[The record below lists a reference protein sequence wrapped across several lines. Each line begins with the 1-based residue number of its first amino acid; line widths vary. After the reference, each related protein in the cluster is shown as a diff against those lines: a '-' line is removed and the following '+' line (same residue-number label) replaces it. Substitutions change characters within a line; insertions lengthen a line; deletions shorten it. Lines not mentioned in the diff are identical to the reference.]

1 MKPIILDKYEYR
13 VIGLSPLRERR
24 LLQMAWHL
32 TGSHKQHYPEYC
44 YLMGEGL
51 VQWSLGTAFLTE
63 AGIARMNQLLEQ
75 GV

>member
-1 MKPIILDKYEYR
+1 MKPFEYDKWEYR
-13 VIGLSPLRERR
+13 IVAMSPLRERR
-24 LLQMAWHL
+24 LLQMAWYM
-32 TGSHKQHYPEYC
+32 TGHHKQHYPEYC

-63 AGIARMNQLLEQ
+63 AGIARMNELVES